1 MLRPEACEEELL
13 LTLGSNALTIY
24 NICQL
29 IDMLRPETCEE
40 ELLLP
45 LGSNALTVYNICL
58 IIDVLRPEACEEE
71 LLLPLGSNTVTIHN
85 EQHTMSAM
93 VVFFQINSTS
103 LEQSCLLGKIITL
116 I

>member
-1 MLRPEACEEELL
+1 M
-13 LTLGSNALTIY
+13 
-24 NICQL
+24 
-29 IDMLRPETCEE
+29 
-40 ELLLP
+40 
-45 LGSNALTVYNICL
+45 
-58 IIDVLRPEACEEE
+58 LRPEACEEE

-103 LEQSCLLGKIITL
+103 LEKSCLLGKIITP

>member
-13 LTLGSNALTIY
+13 LPLGSNIVTIY
-24 NICQL
+24 NICL
-29 IDMLRPETCEE
+29 TIDM
-40 ELLLP
+40 
-45 LGSNALTVYNICL
+45 
-58 IIDVLRPEACEEE
+58 LRPEACEEE

-103 LEQSCLLGKIITL
+103 LEKSCLLGKMISL